1 MDLHDWI
8 HPDYLNPKNILKLR
22 GELLAKEHV
31 KIIALE
37 NFLNEEKKN
46 LLAQELVSCQKQY
59 LRKEVYADGTLNID
73 FYSYTWKIILELKE
87 FFHSESFLKYLSL
100 FYGYKLGFTYDME
113 TINSYTNGGT
123 LVQTFTEEN
132 HLNWHDDRDDA
143 GMILYYLNHDWTPSK
158 WGELELGY
166 TNDIWEYIC
175 YDSITPEFNKLV
187 ILIPKIGTYHRV
199 SPIKEGYLRK
209 WLVEHLSFQK

>member
-1 MDLHDWI
+1 MKRKKSSGWRTCVLSKTISQKRDICRWYSKYRLLFL
-8 HPDYLNPKNILKLR
+8 YMKN
-22 GELLAKEHV
+22 
-31 KIIALE
+31 
-37 NFLNEEKKN
+37 
-46 LLAQELVSCQKQY
+46 
-59 LRKEVYADGTLNID
+59 
-73 FYSYTWKIILELKE
+73 ILELKE

-100 FYGYKLGFTYDME
+100 FYGYKLSFTYDME
-113 TINSYTNGGT
+113 TINSYTNGGA
-123 LVQTFTEEN
+123 LVQTFTEGN

-143 GMILYYLNHDWTPSK
+143 GMVLYYLNYDWTSSK

-166 TNDIWEYIC
+166 TNDTWEYIC